1 MAWYVKCSYLNIV
14 EYKLMYYCICW
25 NALTNKTSFCNII
38 WIFFY
43 YFSVNFINI
52 HPCFYFF
59 FWHST
64 EIYNSNL
71 YWIIFLIIISWSINS
86 IIILWCTYNYS
97 YYYNNYPKPPFFI
110 NWFLFILCMICHD
123 NSYFYFIL
131 KRVYHFFS
139 TFVVKFCRII

>member
-1 MAWYVKCSYLNIV
+1 
-14 EYKLMYYCICW
+14 MYYCICW

-97 YYYNNYPKPPFFI
+97 YYYNNYPKSPFFI
-110 NWFLFILCMICHD
+110 NWFLFILCMICHV

-131 KRVYHFFS
+131 KRVYHFFRPLLS
-139 TFVVKFCRII
+139 NFVE